1 MDDDNILFVLHTAV
15 AQTLLEKIKDGKAK
29 SADLGVAVRFLKDN
43 GIEATPVNDNPLA
56 QLLESLPFDQ
66 EEEELERQ
74 LVDIPRH

>member
-15 AQTLLEKIKDGKAK
+15 AQTLLEKIKDGTAK